1 MKKKTIFFI
10 FFFFIFIPNKSSL
23 ADNSISFIDVDYIYS
38 NSIIGKKINAKLN
51 KETTKINDEVLK
63 YQEEM
68 QDEKDK
74 LISQKK
80 IISEEE
86 FKKKTINLEKKI
98 QKYNAIISKKNK
110 AFVKFKNETKSLFLK
125 KLMGIVG
132 EYANANSIRL
142 ILKKENIIIGMNNL
156 DISDNILKLV
166 NEKINDINLQW

>member
-1 MKKKTIFFI
+1 MKKNTIFFI

-51 KETTKINDEVLK
+51 KETTKINEEVLK
-63 YQEEM
+63 YQKEM

-86 FKKKTINLEKKI
+86 FKKKTIDLEKKI
-98 QKYNAIISKKNK
+98 QKYNAIISKKK
-110 AFVKFKNETKSLFLK
+110 QC
-125 KLMGIVG
+125 IC
-132 EYANANSIRL
+132 
-142 ILKKENIIIGMNNL
+142 
-156 DISDNILKLV
+156 
-166 NEKINDINLQW
+166 KI